1 MSFYKGKVFWRHHQ
15 HLWTKFQA
23 AAKFDLRHF
32 VWSYFRSV
40 VFLFTETLKRGIR
53 AIWHLVPRRR
63 NIEKWFVSLKG
74 IRWMRNWRNSSFEMR
89 LIDDYGVS
97 DE

>member
-1 MSFYKGKVFWRHHQ
+1 
-15 HLWTKFQA
+15 
-23 AAKFDLRHF
+23 
-32 VWSYFRSV
+32 
-40 VFLFTETLKRGIR
+40 
-53 AIWHLVPRRR
+53 VPRRR